1 MPGDF
6 LASLPITRVGSAKNI
21 TWWYVRFWCLEMPV
35 DVCFCS
41 KYQHRRLVLN
51 SFESQFWAWCFST
64 EVDTL
69 EDNFIL
75 CMRMCILS
83 TPVWDLCIPICHF
96 KHTVHVWVCGCV
108 WMSVHCEKDIIFYN
122 MNQFHPIRRRRVRRN
137 VPFQSPLNT
146 HTLSFTHK
154 QSQTHS
160 SRSECKGKQWA
171 VSLCHLPALYIHTS
185 LSLLLS
191 ASLSH
196 FLM

>member
-21 TWWYVRFWCLEMPV
+21 TWWYVRFWCLEIPV

-69 EDNFIL
+69 EDHFIL

-83 TPVWDLCIPICHF
+83 TPVWGSMHSYLPPQTYCTCL
-96 KHTVHVWVCGCV
+96 G
-108 WMSVHCEKDIIFYN
+108 M
-122 MNQFHPIRRRRVRRN
+122 RVRLDERALWERHHLLQYE
-137 VPFQSPLNT
+137 PISPNKETESEKKCSISIPLEHT
-146 HTLSFTHK
+146 HTLFHT
-154 QSQTHS
+154 Q
-160 SRSECKGKQWA
+160 A
-171 VSLCHLPALYIHTS
+171 VTNTL
-185 LSLLLS
+185 
-191 ASLSH
+191 
-196 FLM
+196 FKVRM